1 MFVDSVGA
9 LHIFSVGVSLGLL
22 STILSNRKE
31 IDNLNTKEIDNLNT
45 MLKSSENLVQ
55 DLQEELEKKDTLTV
69 KELAKEVTGHQ
80 KPSDM
85 VLSLEPVVKYDNDQ
99 VFLPTEESRSEIEA
113 ELEIELEKLEMGMNS
128 SVFSAKKS
136 VLDEVR
142 PMFFASLTVY
152 IGNQKFI
159 LNLQLVMVICILFNS
174 FHHNQ

>member
-1 MFVDSVGA
+1 M
-9 LHIFSVGVSLGLL
+9 
-22 STILSNRKE
+22 
-31 IDNLNTKEIDNLNT
+31 
-45 MLKSSENLVQ
+45 
-55 DLQEELEKKDTLTV
+55 
-69 KELAKEVTGHQ
+69 AKEVTGHQ